1 MMLPPTENQLL
12 WRVLASCPCLRLKVG
27 AVRLPG
33 ELPTGALLVV
43 ERGAVAVVCS
53 PPLARRMMVVAV
65 AAPDDWLA
73 VPGGE
78 QRLLALQDTALRV
91 ITTDVRR
98 RLLQQPEAAAVL
110 LSGVLAA
117 LREREESLAQF
128 ANVAHIE
135 RLRAKLLQLARI
147 SGRLVDGGVQVELPL
162 THALLG
168 QMVGSARETV
178 SGAVRALEQ
187 EGFLVR
193 DDGRYRLIPA
203 SRPRSPKRDSV

>member
-1 MMLPPTENQLL
+1 M
-12 WRVLASCPCLRLKVG
+12 
-27 AVRLPG
+27 
-33 ELPTGALLVV
+33 
-43 ERGAVAVVCS
+43 
-53 PPLARRMMVVAV
+53 
-65 AAPDDWLA
+65 
-73 VPGGE
+73 
-78 QRLLALQDTALRV
+78 
-91 ITTDVRR
+91 
-98 RLLQQPEAAAVL
+98 L